1 MAQMIRRNFWSKV
14 ILVIVAAFYVL
25 PMIAMAR
32 FSFQRVPVIK
42 LGWSTL
48 GKNWT
53 ADSLIDAVTS
63 ERFLQA
69 GWFSIRLALLS
80 VVLSLV
86 ILIPTTVYV
95 HVMKKSAR
103 SYVEFLSIL
112 PYVVP
117 PIALVVGISGAM
129 KVLGTWFLA
138 SPFSL
143 VPFYVIISLP
153 FTFRSLDTSLGA
165 IDLKTLVEAS
175 RSLGASW
182 MRTTRMVILPNLKVG
197 IINASFLSFATV
209 LGEFTIASLLLKF
222 TLPAYLAE
230 SQGSNPQGTFSVGLL
245 LLVVSSLMFALM
257 NRLSKR
263 KGHAL
268 TGLTL

>member
-1 MAQMIRRNFWSKV
+1 MAQMIRRKFWSKM
-14 ILVIVAAFYVL
+14 ILIIVAAFYVL

-63 ERFLQA
+63 DRFLQA
-69 GWFSIRLALLS
+69 GWLSIRLALLS
-80 VVLSLV
+80 VVLSLI

-95 HVMKKSAR
+95 HVMKKGAR

-153 FTFRSLDTSLGA
+153 FTFRS
-165 IDLKTLVEAS
+165 
-175 RSLGASW
+175 
-182 MRTTRMVILPNLKVG
+182 
-197 IINASFLSFATV
+197 
-209 LGEFTIASLLLKF
+209 
-222 TLPAYLAE
+222 
-230 SQGSNPQGTFSVGLL
+230 
-245 LLVVSSLMFALM
+245 
-257 NRLSKR
+257 
-263 KGHAL
+263 
-268 TGLTL
+268 